1 MTLRT
6 RVWLLIG
13 TALLGLIVIASLALH
28 TLRNSMMAERRSQI
42 ETMLTMAEGVAKH
55 YADLEAAGK
64 LSRDEAQRQAKE
76 ALGSFRAGDNYLFVR
91 SHDNRLL
98 VHPKPE
104 RIGKE
109 DKGTKLP
116 DGRYTSEAYT
126 DALAHAHLGFVDILT
141 TRPGGNEQLPK
152 LNGVLNFEPWQW
164 MIGVGFFTDD
174 IDAQFWAYAGTFLA
188 VGALLIAL
196 VAAVALQMSR
206 RIQQQ
211 LGGDPAYA
219 AEIASAIAEGDL
231 SRQIDSAPADSL
243 IGAMQRMQAEL
254 RGMVGQFNQAAAQ
267 LAQSA
272 GTLTEEM
279 GQISNGARLSSESTA
294 ATAAAIEQMAV
305 SVDHVS
311 SSALDTEQNSQQA
324 VTLAADGERIATDA
338 AGEIERVSQHI
349 GDATELV
356 GGLVSR
362 SREIGGVAAVIRDI
376 ADQTNLLALNAAI
389 EAARAGEQGRGF
401 AVVADEVRKLA
412 ERTASATQDIS
423 RTIETVQQDTDRVVA
438 RMNLVREQVGS
449 GVTLAG
455 QAASALRQLSGSADQ
470 TLSKIREVAMA
481 TKEQSEA
488 GNNIAGNIERIA
500 QMMEESDAAL
510 YQAREQVGRIDALA
524 KELHRSAARFRL

>member
-1 MTLRT
+1 MTLRA

-13 TALLGLIVIASLALH
+13 AALLGLMVIASLALH
-28 TLRNSMMAERRSQI
+28 TLRNSMMDERRSQI

-55 YADLEAAGK
+55 YADLETAGK
-64 LSRDEAQRQAKE
+64 LSHEEAQRQAKE
-76 ALGSFRAGDNYLFVR
+76 ALGAFRAGDNYLFVR
-91 SHDNRLL
+91 SRDNRLL

-116 DGRYTSEAYT
+116 DGRYTSEAYA
-126 DALAHAHLGFVDILT
+126 DALSHAHLGFVDILT

-174 IDAQFWAYAGTFLA
+174 IDAQYWRHAGTFVA
-188 VGALLIAL
+188 VGALLITL
-196 VAAVALQMSR
+196 VAALALQMSR

-219 AEIASAIAEGDL
+219 AEIANAIAEGDL
-231 SRQIDSAPADSL
+231 SRQIAAAPAGSL
-243 IGAMQRMQAEL
+243 VGAMQRMQNEL

-272 GTLTEEM
+272 SALTQEM
-279 GQISNGARLSSESTA
+279 HQISDGSRLSSESTA
-294 ATAAAIEQMAV
+294 ATAAAVEQMAV

-311 SSALDTEQNSQQA
+311 SSARDTEQNSQQA
-324 VTLAADGERIATDA
+324 VTLAVDGERLASDA

-349 GDATELV
+349 GEATELV
-356 GGLVSR
+356 GGLVAR
-362 SREIGGVAAVIRDI
+362 SREIGGVAAVIHDI

-412 ERTASATQDIS
+412 ERTANATQDIS
-423 RTIETVQQDTDRVVA
+423 RTIVTVQQDTDQVVA
-438 RMNLVREQVGS
+438 RMNQVRDQVGS
-449 GVTLAG
+449 GVSLAG
-455 QAASALRQLSGSADQ
+455 QAATALRQISGSAEQ

-481 TKEQSEA
+481 TQEQSEA

-510 YQAREQVGRIDALA
+510 RQAHDQVGRIETLA
-524 KELHRSAARFRL
+524 QELHRSAARFRL